1 MIDLKELQDRIYAN
15 KEAKGFNTT
24 NIELEF
30 NCTYGELAEAWDAHI
45 KHKTDVGEEL
55 ADVMIYLLSLARMLK
70 VDLEGELLAKL
81 DKNHKRT
88 YTEHTI
94 NGHRVR
100 LKDSHA
106 EEHGHAS
113 RQHEEGEH
121 HV

>member
-15 KEAKGFNTT
+15 KQAKGFNTT

-45 KHKTDVGEEL
+45 KKQADVGEEL
-55 ADVMIYLLSLARMLK
+55 ADVMIYVLSLARMLH
-70 VDLEGELLAKL
+70 VDLEAELLAKL

-88 YTEHTI
+88 YSEHVI

-100 LKDSHA
+100 LKDPHP
-106 EEHGHAS
+106 EEHGHP
-113 RQHEEGEH
+113 HHEGEH